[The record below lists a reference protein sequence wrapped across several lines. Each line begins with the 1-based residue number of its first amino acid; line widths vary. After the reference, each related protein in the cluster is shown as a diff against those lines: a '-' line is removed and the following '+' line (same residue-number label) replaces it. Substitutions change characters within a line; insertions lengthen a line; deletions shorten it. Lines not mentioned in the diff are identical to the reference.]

1 MNNVNNL
8 NHGLNNSSVGGGS
21 SATASCSNAAAAARG
36 GTASPSAEFV
46 YRLEADVKRLKA
58 DLQCSR
64 QTEADLRAQIA
75 DMSSGDRSLKSELTQ
90 IQSDN
95 DALQTKLHNLVTSRQ
110 VILHGRFACT
120 CFDEF

>member
-8 NHGLNNSSVGGGS
+8 NHGLNNSSVGGS
-21 SATASCSNAAAAARG
+21 SATASCSNAAAAAARG
-36 GTASPSAEFV
+36 GAAAGSMPPAEFV
-46 YRLEADVKRLKA
+46 YRLEADVKRLKE

-75 DMSSGDRSLKSELTQ
+75 DMSNGDRSLKSELTQ

-110 VILHGRFACT
+110 VIEWPLGPCSFL
-120 CFDEF
+120 